1 MQKETVIIVVAVAAI
16 SGWMFRDSIMNKV
29 NPPVQEVN
37 TADLAP
43 PGSRYSTDN
52 SQRPVEKGGIY
63 SWKDKDGKVH
73 FGNRDVADDAE
84 SVQLSKGNTIHL
96 SGKPAGKD
104 TAHTA
109 EPASSARSGGVKPI
123 NQPER
128 VRQKLN
134 SAAEQQQ
141 RQVELMTETMQ

>member
-16 SGWMFRDSIMNKV
+16 SGWMFRDTIMNKV
-29 NPPVQEVN
+29 NPPAQEVN

-52 SQRPVEKGGIY
+52 SNRGVDKGGIY

-73 FGNRDVADDAE
+73 FGNRDVAEDAE
-84 SVQLSKGNTIHL
+84 SMQLSKGNTINL
-96 SGKPAGKD
+96 SGKPEGKD
-104 TAHTA
+104 TAQA
-109 EPASSARSGGVKPI
+109 NKPAATGVKPN

-128 VRQKLN
+128 VRQKMGN
-134 SAAEQQQ
+134 AAAEQQHQ
-141 RQVELMTETMQ
+141 IELMTETMQ